1 MRDSFQFCVDTAQA
15 EGLEFLLIGGYAVNA
30 RGYDRTTVDVDFLI
44 APADL
49 DRWRSFLTNAGF
61 RTVHETRSFAQFEP
75 SEREGFRV
83 DVMVVDETT
92 FAKLLAGSEWLEY
105 GGRRVRVAGVLHLI
119 ALKLHAT
126 RTWTRAVQG
135 KDFYDIVNL
144 IRTNR
149 VDTNSAEFLEILARC
164 ATPSIKERLLSD
176 LQRDPDEPV

>member
-75 SEREGFRV
+75 AEREGFRV
-83 DVMVVDETT
+83 DVMVV
-92 FAKLLAGSEWLEY
+92 ASRLAGP
-105 GGRRVRVAGVLHLI
+105 VAPGVHV
-119 ALKLHAT
+119 K
-126 RTWTRAVQG
+126 VQA
-135 KDFYDIVNL
+135 KVL
-144 IRTNR
+144 PCET
-149 VDTNSAEFLEILARC
+149 VT
-164 ATPSIKERLLSD
+164 
-176 LQRDPDEPV
+176 